1 MRCPH
6 TCSQQCANKASRQ
19 SQPMRSA
26 SPKQPSDHW
35 MGRPDVCPKH
45 GRTCKGV
52 RAAGCARRPS
62 CWLLGPSRAAAG
74 TRQQL
79 LLQPSTR
86 SRPSPSAALARHIGR
101 AERPVRQPA
110 GTPVPHASVGQIGH
124 FVAQM
129 PHFSLGQ
136 GRPAA
141 RNPVE
146 RKLRRQAFQGSWGTR
161 FRSCEAGRRHPAP
174 PDGAVSSLRWVAP
187 NLYHFSLRCNESHYM
202 NE

>member
-6 TCSQQCANKASRQ
+6 MCSQQCANSASRQ

-26 SPKQPSDHW
+26 SQNQPSDHW
-35 MGRPDVCPKH
+35 MGRSDVRPKQ

-52 RAAGCARRPS
+52 RAAGSARGPS
-62 CWLLGPSRAAAG
+62 CWPLGPSRAAAG
-74 TRQQL
+74 TRQPM

-124 FVAQM
+124 FEAQRASSQ
-129 PHFSLGQ
+129 PWPDS
-136 GRPAA
+136 PAA
-141 RNPVE
+141 SIRD
-146 RKLRRQAFQGSWGTR
+146 RRMLRRFWPNGSWGR
-161 FRSCEAGRRHPAP
+161 WFRSCEAGWRHPAA
-174 PDGAVSSLRWVAP
+174 PDGAVSSLRWVAR
-187 NLYHFSLRCNESHYM
+187 NL
-202 NE
+202 